1 MKNESASTAVSRPA
15 AQPKGKP
22 VGAVVNAAKILRFLR
37 AAQGPATVTQVA
49 RAVRANPS
57 TCFNIL
63 RTLTREDF
71 VQFDDTAKTY
81 QLSLGLVALARGALE
96 HSTELQLLEPRIARL
111 AQEHRMMVAIWR
123 KISEDRIMLVA
134 AAESDAPIRIH
145 ARVGARSP
153 SLLGASGRVF
163 TAFSRLPRAKLR
175 ERFQRLRLS
184 RPLAFETYLRQLDEV
199 RRTGWAL
206 DDGYTYAGTVT
217 IAAPVLEP
225 GGTLRYTCAAI
236 LFNGQYD
243 RHRLGRIAEELRA
256 VGRTLLEAAPAAV
269 EAGAET
275 GEAGAEARASA
286 PDPVRARTTRRAN
299 AKAAS
304 PTTAKKPRGPGAKK
318 PQGPGVKKPR
328 GPGVK
333 KPRGPGA
340 KKPSSRTRG

>member
-1 MKNESASTAVSRPA
+1 MKNKSASAAASRPA

-63 RTLTREDF
+63 RTLTHEDF

-163 TAFSRLPRAKLR
+163 TAYSRLPRTTLR

-184 RPLAFETYLRQLDEV
+184 RPLAFETYLHQLDEV

-217 IAAPVLEP
+217 VAAPVLEP
-225 GGTLRYTCAAI
+225 GGALRYTCAAI

-243 RHRLGRIAEELRA
+243 RQRLGRIAEELRA
-256 VGRTLLEAAPAAV
+256 VGRTLLDAAPAAGDTDAGASDSAP
-269 EAGAET
+269 EAG
-275 GEAGAEARASA
+275 
-286 PDPVRARTTRRAN
+286 RARGSRR
-299 AKAAS
+299 S
-304 PTTAKKPRGPGAKK
+304 GAKK
-318 PQGPGVKKPR
+318 RASPEKKAAAPAKKTASPAKKIVSSAKKTAARKPR
-328 GPGVK
+328 
-333 KPRGPGA
+333 
-340 KKPSSRTRG
+340 